1 MNIISVCV
9 LGIFTVLAATVIRKY
24 NGEISL
30 LLTITAIIFICVAVV
45 PTLSHVFESIKD
57 LTNSAN
63 IKNEYVSTLLKSLGI
78 CYVTQISA
86 DICRENGSG
95 SIASQ
100 IEISGKILILLTAIP
115 LYSDLIA
122 MIYNFLV

>member
-95 SIASQ
+95 SIAS
-100 IEISGKILILLTAIP
+100 GKILILLTAIP